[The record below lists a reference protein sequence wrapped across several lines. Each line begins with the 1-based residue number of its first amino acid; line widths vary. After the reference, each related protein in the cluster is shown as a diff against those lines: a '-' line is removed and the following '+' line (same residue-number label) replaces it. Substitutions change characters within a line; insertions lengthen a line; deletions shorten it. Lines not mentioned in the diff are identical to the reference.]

1 MLHSWLYAKFVALD
15 ANFHLHCKNV
25 SSDQVDPGL
34 SKGWSYFV
42 EETSYKVC
50 IEEHKYDTQE
60 VC

>member
-15 ANFHLHCKNV
+15 ANFRLRRKNV

-42 EETSYKVC
+42 EETSYKVF